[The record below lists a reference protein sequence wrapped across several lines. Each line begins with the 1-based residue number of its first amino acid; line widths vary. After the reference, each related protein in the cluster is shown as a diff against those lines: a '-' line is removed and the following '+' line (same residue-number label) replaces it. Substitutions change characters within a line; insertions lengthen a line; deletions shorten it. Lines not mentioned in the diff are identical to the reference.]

1 MKNSNTNF
9 PEDTVSLRYQ
19 ELASCAI
26 ALADYTKPKKYT
38 AEALMMYAGCEYMKQ
53 DDSQVRLW
61 LFMAVVSS
69 AL

>member
-1 MKNSNTNF
+1 MKSPNSNF

-38 AEALMMYAGCEYMKQ
+38 VEALMMYAGCEYMRQ

-69 AL
+69 TI